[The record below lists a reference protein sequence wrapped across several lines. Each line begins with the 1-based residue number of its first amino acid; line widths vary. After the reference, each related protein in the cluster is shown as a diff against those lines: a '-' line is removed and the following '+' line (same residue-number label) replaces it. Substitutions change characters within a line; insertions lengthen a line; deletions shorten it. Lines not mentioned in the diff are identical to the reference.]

1 MSDTPSFPWNACLLQ
16 LLLGPVL
23 LGVLCIGES
32 IVNYFHAR
40 EAVTLL
46 GFFFL
51 ALVIGFLAALILCG
65 ILHACWL
72 NSYVEREVKQEFRER
87 FCYTIFGCVLVLCTL
102 ITFFGCFGEVV
113 GKAWDNMDIGVRND
127 EWASVETLKEEKPK
141 KQSTEHEASRATS
154 SSSKN
159 THSDTSSTS
168 SNISSPYS
176 PPIPSISTYPS
187 TNKGAKYSYS
197 SSSMNTSSLRT
208 GAGRCGKAFD
218 NSRREH
224 VGREKLQQSQSNKQ
238 DGSIA
243 SSSGYKTSA
252 VSDYISSYRPH
263 DSSHSDS
270 HSPVSSETSTEAA
283 PQTQTEQTAIPD
295 SERITDS
302 DWECTDGCEQD
313 DFWITEE
320 DDTTHNSRC
329 SRYGKGEG
337 MYAVQGSGTD
347 CTVCGGAN

>member
-1 MSDTPSFPWNACLLQ
+1 MSYDPPGFRNTCLLQ

-23 LGVLCIGES
+23 FGVLCIGAS
-32 IVNYFHAR
+32 IVNYFHAK
-40 EAVTLL
+40 EVFILL
-46 GFFFL
+46 GIFFF
-51 ALVIGFLAALILCG
+51 ALVIGFLAALILFG

-113 GKAWDNMDIGVRND
+113 GKTWDNMDIGVRND
-127 EWASVETLKEEKPK
+127 KWASVETLKEEKPK
-141 KQSTEHEASRATS
+141 KQSMEHEASRATS

-168 SNISSPYS
+168 SHISSSYS
-176 PPIPSISTYPS
+176 PSIPSILTSPS
-187 TNKGAKYSYS
+187 TNNGAKYGYGS
-197 SSSMNTSSLRT
+197 SCMNTPS
-208 GAGRCGKAFD
+208 GIWKPGDAEKAFD
-218 NSRREH
+218 SQIGH
-224 VGREKLQQSQSNKQ
+224 AGREKLRQSQSEKKYGN
-238 DGSIA
+238 ST
-243 SSSGYKTSA
+243 SSSGYKS
-252 VSDYISSYRPH
+252 SDVFDAISNYRPSR
-263 DSSHSDS
+263 SS
-270 HSPVSSETSTEAA
+270 SSEINTEAA
-283 PQTQTEQTAIPD
+283 PQAKEEQKTHSV

-302 DWECTDGCEQD
+302 DWECADGCEQE

-337 MYAVQGSGTD
+337 MYAIQGSGTD
-347 CTVCGGAN
+347 CTECGGAN

>member
-1 MSDTPSFPWNACLLQ
+1 MSDTHSFPWNACLLQ

-23 LGVLCIGES
+23 LGALCIGES

-46 GFFFL
+46 GIFFFS
-51 ALVIGFLAALILCG
+51 LVLGFLAALILFG

-87 FCYTIFGCVLVLCTL
+87 FCYTIFGCVLVLCSL

-113 GKAWDNMDIGVRND
+113 GKTWDNMDIGVRND

-154 SSSKN
+154 PSSKD

-168 SNISSPYS
+168 SHISSSYS
-176 PPIPSISTYPS
+176 PSIPSILTSPS
-187 TNKGAKYSYS
+187 TNNGAKYGYDS
-197 SSSMNTSSLRT
+197 SSLNAPSRVWNP
-208 GAGRCGKAFD
+208 GDAEKAFD
-218 NSRREH
+218 SQIGH
-224 VGREKLQQSQSNKQ
+224 VRREKLRQSQSEKKY
-238 DGSIA
+238 GSTT
-243 SSSGYKTSA
+243 SSSGYKS
-252 VSDYISSYRPH
+252 SDVFDAISNYRPSR
-263 DSSHSDS
+263 SSSSDTRS
-270 HSPVSSETSTEAA
+270 AVSSETNTEAA
-283 PQTQTEQTAIPD
+283 PQAKEEQKTIPV

-302 DWECTDGCEQD
+302 DWECADGCEQE

-320 DDTTHNSRC
+320 DDETHNSSC
-329 SRYGKGEG
+329 PRYGEGEG
-337 MYAVQGSGTD
+337 LYSAQGSGTD
-347 CTVCGGAN
+347 CTECGGAK